1 MMGEAMRYAVRRVD
15 NSSEELFG
23 YSFKIKNIYGS
34 NERQDVRPHVLK
46 TFTSRV
52 LFLIG
57 PYSPETS
64 YVASILTG
72 TFGQIAISY
81 SAAFSDFDSKA
92 MLRTVPSNFYRVQA
106 LLELVKQLEW
116 NYLAVISSYGHDGEL
131 DAKKF
136 ISKLSHIGVCLGE
149 QIYLPKQSSADHNTF
164 ENAVVTIQKDP
175 RIKAII
181 LFTVND
187 DSRSIMKA
195 LKDKKLEYFYRI
207 ICAFGCTNYKEVVEE
222 VGDVALGTISLDI
235 HYKRDYKFEKHFLSL
250 TPKSNNESYFIAFWE
265 KVFNCSVND
274 GNLTNHSSGHT
285 PCTGEEKLE
294 EGKGYYPLTPVHT
307 VIDAVYSVAYALKE
321 FIKNSCHKN
330 QQRMVNQTECL
341 VKPSRSVQYTS
352 KISRYLHKMSYQDGT
367 LKDYDKS
374 INERRY
380 DIHLFVYERGQYKNK
395 VIGKWVVNK
404 TSKDQLHDSSKLYP
418 LFEID
423 LIYLRENNSGSHFR
437 ARCSEQCNTGYVKVR
452 DQNQMI
458 SQCCWNC
465 QKCPPNH
472 IVRNDSCIP
481 CDEKERATES
491 KCVPLPE
498 NYLKL
503 GTNTGYPF
511 QVVILLLSFGGLFL
525 TLSVA
530 ILFVKFNE
538 NRIVRAYGRDLCYMI
553 LTGVAILFICPF
565 PFLAKPSIISCIFRG
580 SLPGIA
586 FLTCY
591 APLFLKINRIYRIFL
606 HAQTSVARPVLVS
619 SKSLLLCSF
628 GIVSV
633 QFLLAT
639 IWLVSKMPY
648 PDAAVPRKR
657 KYIILTCTGESS
669 PILML
674 LTVILSVIFMISSTI
689 LAFKTR
695 HFPKN
700 YNESKYIGITL
711 YITCVSWALF
721 LPSYFFASSENS
733 DFLREYLMC
742 TLCVLIG
749 YITLLGLFG
758 HKVKLLLCTSKEKL
772 SQKSNGPPSI
782 SFSFEPTNNHEINR
796 LTMDQN
802 L

>member
-1 MMGEAMRYAVRRVD
+1 MMGEAMRYAVRSID
-15 NSSEELFG
+15 NNSEELFG
-23 YSFKIKNIYGS
+23 YSLKIKNIYSS
-34 NERQDVRPHVLK
+34 NNEDDVLDNVLQ
-46 TFTSRV
+46 TFLARIP
-52 LFLIG
+52 FFIG

-64 YVASILTG
+64 YISSILTG
-72 TFGQIAISY
+72 TFRQTAISY

-106 LLELVKQLEW
+106 LLELVKQLQW

-136 ISKLSHIGVCLGE
+136 ISKLSRIGVCLGE
-149 QIYLPKQSSADHNTF
+149 QIYLPKQSSAHYNTF
-164 ENAVVTIQKDP
+164 ENVVVAIQKDP

-187 DSRSIMKA
+187 DSRGIIKT
-195 LKDKKLEYFYRI
+195 LKDKKLEHFYRI

-222 VGDVALGTISLDI
+222 VEDVALGTISLDI
-235 HYKRDYKFEKHFLSL
+235 HYRRDYEFEKHFLSL
-250 TPKSNNESYFIAFWE
+250 TPKSNNESDFIAFWE

-274 GNLTNHSSGHT
+274 GNIINHSSGHT
-285 PCTGEEKLE
+285 LCTGEEKLE

-321 FIKNSCHKN
+321 FLKDICHKDK
-330 QQRMVNQTECL
+330 QWMVNQTEC
-341 VKPSRSVQYTS
+341 VISPNKSFSYKTQIS
-352 KISRYLHKMSYQDGT
+352 KHLHKISYQDGT
-367 LKDYDKS
+367 LKNFENF
-374 INERRY
+374 INVCQY
-380 DIHLFVYERGQYKNK
+380 DIHLFVKEKGEYKSK
-395 VIGKWVVNK
+395 YIGKWVANK
-404 TSKDQLHDSSKLYP
+404 TDKDQQYDFSELDA

-423 LIYLRENNSGSHFR
+423 LIYLRENGSDSHIR
-437 ARCSEQCNTGYVKVR
+437 ARCSEQCNPGYVRVR

-465 QKCPPNH
+465 QKCPPNN
-472 IVRNDSCIP
+472 IVKNDSCIP
-481 CDEKERATES
+481 CDEIERAVES

-498 NYLKL
+498 HYLDI
-503 GTNTGYPF
+503 GTNTGYSF
-511 QVVILLLSFGGLFL
+511 QVVILFSSFSGLFS
-525 TLSVA
+525 T
-530 ILFVKFNE
+530 LFVAVLFIKFNG

-553 LTGVAILFICPF
+553 LAGVAMLFICPF
-565 PFLAKPSIISCIFRG
+565 PFLAKPSTISCIFRG

-591 APLFLKINRIYRIFL
+591 VPLFLKINRIYRIFL
-606 HAQTSVARPVLVS
+606 HAQTSVARPALVS
-619 SKSLLLCSF
+619 SKSLLLCSV

-633 QFLLAT
+633 QFLLAAV
-639 IWLVSKMPY
+639 WLVSKMPY
-648 PDAAVPRKR
+648 PDAVVPRKQD
-657 KYIILTCTGESS
+657 YVILTCIGESS

-674 LTVILSVIFMISSTI
+674 LNVTLSVIFMVSSTV

-711 YITCVSWALF
+711 YVTCVSWALF
-721 LPSYFFASSENS
+721 FPGYFFASSENS

-758 HKVKLLLCTSKEKL
+758 PKVKLLLCTSKEKL

-796 LTMDQN
+796 LTMEQN
-802 L
+802 M

>member
-1 MMGEAMRYAVRRVD
+1 MMGEAMKYAVHRVD
-15 NSSEELFG
+15 NSSEGLFG
-23 YSFKIKNIYGS
+23 YSFEIKKIYGS
-34 NERQDVRPHVLK
+34 NERDDVRPNVLK
-46 TFTSRV
+46 TFISRV

-64 YVASILTG
+64 YVASILTR

-92 MLRTVPSNFYRVQA
+92 MLRTIPSNFYRVQA
-106 LLELVKQLEW
+106 LLELVKRLEW

-136 ISKLSHIGVCLGE
+136 ISKLSRIGVCLGE
-149 QIYLPKQSSADHNTF
+149 QIYLPKHSSVDHNTF
-164 ENAVVTIQKDP
+164 DNAVVTIQKDP

-222 VGDVALGTISLDI
+222 VEDVALGTISLDI
-235 HYKRDYKFEKHFLSL
+235 HYRRDDNFEKHFLSL
-250 TPKSNNESYFIAFWE
+250 TPKTNNESYFIAFWE
-265 KVFNCSVND
+265 KVFNCSLNN
-274 GNLTNHSSGHT
+274 GNMAHHSSGRT

-307 VIDAVYSVAYALKE
+307 VIDAVDSVAYALKML
-321 FIKNSCHKN
+321 IKKACHWMFNEKKCLLEPEKSEKY
-330 QQRMVNQTECL
+330 QT
-341 VKPSRSVQYTS
+341 
-352 KISRYLHKMSYQDGT
+352 KIFTYLHKMSYQGGT
-367 LKDYDKS
+367 LKSLKNV
-374 INERRY
+374 INERQY
-380 DIHLFVYERGQYKNK
+380 DIHLFVKERGEFKGKY
-395 VIGKWVVNK
+395 IGKWVVNK
-404 TSKDQLHDSSKLYP
+404 TDRDQFHDSLQLDA
-418 LFEID
+418 LFEFN
-423 LIYLRENNSGSHFR
+423 LTYLRENGSGNHFR

-465 QKCPPNH
+465 QKCPPNN

-481 CDEKERATES
+481 CNEKERATES
-491 KCVPLPE
+491 KCVSLPE
-498 NYLKL
+498 HYLDMR
-503 GTNTGYPF
+503 TNTGYPF
-511 QVVILLLSFGGLFL
+511 QVIILLLSFSGLFL
-525 TLSVA
+525 TMFVV
-530 ILFVKFNE
+530 ILFVKFNG

-553 LTGVAILFICPF
+553 LVGVAILFICPF
-565 PFLAKPSIISCIFRG
+565 PFLAKPSTISCIFRG

-606 HAQTSVARPVLVS
+606 HAQTSVARPALVS
-619 SKSLLLCSF
+619 SKSLLLCAF

-633 QFLLAT
+633 QLLLAAV
-639 IWLVSKMPY
+639 WLVSKMPY
-648 PDAAVPRKR
+648 PDAVLSRKR
-657 KYIILTCTGESS
+657 EYVILTCTGESS
-669 PILML
+669 PILMV
-674 LTVILSVIFMISSTI
+674 LTVILSVIFMIFSTI

-695 HFPKN
+695 NFPKN

-721 LPSYFFASSENS
+721 FPGYFITSSENS

-758 HKVKLLLCTSKEKL
+758 PKVKLLLCTSKEKL

-796 LTMDQN
+796 LTMEQN
-802 L
+802 M